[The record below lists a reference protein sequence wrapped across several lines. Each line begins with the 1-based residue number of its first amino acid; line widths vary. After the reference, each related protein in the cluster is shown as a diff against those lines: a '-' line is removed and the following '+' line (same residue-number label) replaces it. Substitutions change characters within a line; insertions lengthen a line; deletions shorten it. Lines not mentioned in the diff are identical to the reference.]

1 MSKPRFSTI
10 CKQAKELMEKIP
22 NMHQNIKNMIE
33 NYPKAAEIFFAEGR
47 RPADLGIRLPGMV
60 AQATSVDMPDEQIIE
75 VRHNGQVFLNDK
87 EYDKPSS
94 QDLPELQRVL
104 RSYKAASEASG
115 NQALVTIWAEDD
127 TEHQR
132 VIDVMNAC
140 AAAKIKDVSFAGG
153 N

>member
-1 MSKPRFSTI
+1 MKLKLPEDEEPELSISPLIDMTFLLLIYFI
-10 CKQAKELMEKIP
+10 CTCTL
-22 NMHQNIKNMIE
+22 IE
-33 NYPKAAEIFFAEGR
+33 PE
-47 RPADLGIRLPGMV
+47 ADLGIRLPGMV